1 MEQST
6 LPLDHKRSK
15 RVMNKESGFTKNDVE
30 INAEG
35 TMLRGWIY
43 LPQRDD
49 ITPIPAIVMAHG
61 YAGLKEMFLEPYA
74 EKFATNGFA
83 VLLFDHRNFGDSDG
97 TPRHEIDPWQ
107 QLEDYRHVIT
117 YASSLP
123 QVDSN
128 AIGVWG
134 TSYSGGHVLVVGA
147 TDKRVKCIVSQV
159 PTISGSKIAQRRVNG
174 EALTELLSSFAED
187 RLNRQRGEDPVYYS
201 VVPGGEFENSVY
213 KSKDAIEFYL
223 KGSEKFINKVT
234 LRSIELS
241 RGYEPGA
248 FIANISPSPLLM
260 LVAKNDFITPTDLSL
275 AAYEQALEPK
285 KLVLISGGHFD
296 PYKKYFDQ
304 SSSEAV
310 EWFKTHLFNWQ

>member
-1 MEQST
+1 
-6 LPLDHKRSK
+6 
-15 RVMNKESGFTKNDVE
+15 MNKQSGFTRNNVE

-43 LPQRDD
+43 LPQREDNK
-49 ITPIPAIVMAHG
+49 PIPAIVMAHG
-61 YAGLKEMFLEPYA
+61 YAGLKEMFLKPYA
-74 EKFATNGFA
+74 EKFAANGFA

-107 QLEDYRHVIT
+107 QVEDYRHVIT

-123 QVDSN
+123 EVDSYE
-128 AIGVWG
+128 IGVWG

-147 TDKRVKCIVSQV
+147 TDKRVKCVVSQV
-159 PTISGSKIAQRRVNG
+159 PTISGSKIALRRVNG
-174 EALTELLSSFAED
+174 DALTELLDSFADD
-187 RLNRQRGEDPVYYS
+187 RLNRQRGGDPVYYS
-201 VVPGGEFENSVY
+201 VVPGGEYENSVY
-213 KSKDAIEFYL
+213 KSKDAIEFYT

-248 FIANISPSPLLM
+248 FIANISPTPLLM
-260 LVAKNDFITPTDLSL
+260 LVAKNDFITPTDLAL

-285 KLVLISGGHFD
+285 KLVLIPGGHFD
-296 PYKKYFDQ
+296 PYSQYFDQ
-304 SSSEAV
+304 SSSAAV
-310 EWFKTHLFNWQ
+310 EWFKTHLLDWE

>member
-15 RVMNKESGFTKNDVE
+15 RVMNKQSGFTKNDVE

-61 YAGLKEMFLEPYA
+61 YAGLKEMFWEPYA
-74 EKFATNGFA
+74 EKFATNGFS

-107 QLEDYRHVIT
+107 QVEDYRHVVT

-123 QVDSN
+123 EVDSN

-147 TDKRVKCIVSQV
+147 TDKRVKCVVSQV
-159 PTISGSKIAQRRVNG
+159 PTISGSKIALRRVNG
-174 EALTELLSSFAED
+174 EALTELLTSFAED

-201 VVPGGEFENSVY
+201 VVSGGQFENSVY
-213 KSKDAIEFYL
+213 KSKDAIEFYT

-275 AAYEQALEPK
+275 AAYEHALEPK
-285 KLVLISGGHFD
+285 KLVLIPGGHFD
-296 PYKKYFDQ
+296 PYKKYFEQ

-310 EWFKTHLFNWQ
+310 EWFKTHLLDWQ